1 MRNNRLAKLPKVGYR
16 ISTCPAV
23 FAMLTGECRFN
34 SCSGP
39 QKKIAVVL
47 QNFKRINTGVEG
59 NFNG

>member
-23 FAMLTGECRFN
+23 FAMLSGECRFE
-34 SCSGP
+34 SCPRS
-39 QKKIAVVL
+39 QKIVVVL